1 MKETLSRSTYP
12 SYTVI
17 DPFRSEDWIVRF
29 PKTTDGLIEAI
40 EYCKENNLAG
50 VRFSKDESHV
60 ETVWEK

>member
-1 MKETLSRSTYP
+1 METYFP

-17 DPFRSEDWIVRF
+17 DTVKNSLVRF

>member
-1 MKETLSRSTYP
+1 MKTYYP
-12 SYTVI
+12 SYTVV

-50 VRFSKDESHV
+50 VRFSKNESHV

>member
-1 MKETLSRSTYP
+1 MKTHP

-17 DPFRSEDWIVRF
+17 DTVKNSLVRF

>member
-1 MKETLSRSTYP
+1 MKETLYP
-12 SYTVI
+12 SYTVV

-40 EYCKENNLAG
+40 EYCKENDLAG

-60 ETVWEK
+60 EIVWEK